1 MTIYEISSIAAYTIQ
16 KSERKIQIEKFKM
29 SSRSTRYGSSSSS
42 RRQRFSSRRREEEDG
57 RGEKKKTLLD
67 ISNRFKETA
76 PPTTPTTPTRSRI
89 KKSAQT
95 PGAALM
101 SALNELNLSTSKIV
115 SSVSRVGNQ
124 RKKTQEDRVIY
135 SSGDEEKIPPLPVPL
150 QIRFGAQISLCSD
163 QHFLTVYTG
172 APGRLH
178 ADANANADD
187 KDAGFKLINANFR
200 DHTGSL
206 RFGDTVAFAA
216 PNGMYVASS
225 RSGGGSGPGLYRRAF
240 GSNEKWT
247 IVRADGSKG
256 SSPVEVGTGSK
267 IMLRNDKDER
277 YLAVRKGKN
286 STAAH
291 WKVVSLSKNDLEI
304 VDEREDGESYCA
316 EWIVL
321 KPHTPATC
329 VSQSTASSE
338 SSSSSRVG
346 GRSTKTTMTSLRQ
359 YSPALQEHIV
369 IEDLLFALIGVEG
382 QYVRLMT
389 SSERNSRSL
398 AAGET
403 SIPSYFFVDRS
414 LSGMD
419 PSLSFLVKRMLSLC
433 DSYYVVSKFVE
444 THVQYAFGRTV
455 RSVRGDLLSFT
466 YSYY

>member
-1 MTIYEISSIAAYTIQ
+1 M
-16 KSERKIQIEKFKM
+16 
-29 SSRSTRYGSSSSS
+29 
-42 RRQRFSSRRREEEDG
+42 
-57 RGEKKKTLLD
+57 
-67 ISNRFKETA
+67 
-76 PPTTPTTPTRSRI
+76 
-89 KKSAQT
+89 
-95 PGAALM
+95 
-101 SALNELNLSTSKIV
+101 
-115 SSVSRVGNQ
+115 
-124 RKKTQEDRVIY
+124 
-135 SSGDEEKIPPLPVPL
+135 
-150 QIRFGAQISLCSD
+150 
-163 QHFLTVYTG
+163 YTG

-338 SSSSSRVG
+338 RSSSSSSSSRVG
-346 GRSTKTTMTSLRQ
+346 VRTTTTTTKMTSLRQ